1 MGRVIAPFGVR
12 GWVKIHAYTER
23 PANLLDYPVWWLGH
37 PGGWQEMRVEDGE
50 AHDRSLAV
58 RLEGCG
64 DRERAAQLK
73 GMEIAVPR
81 SAFPPPAEGEY
92 YWADLV
98 GLKVVNLQGVELG
111 RVEEVLQ
118 TGANDVLVLQGERER
133 LLPFIADVIR
143 RVDLVAGLISVDWG
157 EDY

>member
-1 MGRVIAPFGVR
+1 
-12 GWVKIHAYTER
+12 
-23 PANLLDYPVWWLGH
+23 
-37 PGGWQEMRVEDGE
+37 
-50 AHDRSLAV
+50 
-58 RLEGCG
+58 
-64 DRERAAQLK
+64 
-73 GMEIAVPR
+73 MEIAVPR

-143 RVDLVAGLISVDWG
+143 RVDLAAGLISVDWG